1 MCCENTLKQYS
12 PFSPFPPLYLC
23 HELDFLI
30 YVTYIQCHW
39 FYFCFLKTIK
49 IRKIV
54 LCNCHL
60 FLFSYFP
67 FFLCPGTHFYLVS
80 YFYLNNYFL
89 KSLVIQIL
97 AMNFLSLSFTFLL
110 RSFWILFY
118 YFLRQFC
125 PVEIFPLIV
134 LILFSTKDVT
144 PLPFGFYGLFHE

>member
-67 FFLCPGTHFYLVS
+67 FFFVS
-80 YFYLNNYFL
+80 RYTFL
-89 KSLVIQIL
+89 PCIMLLSEQLLFKISCYT
-97 AMNFLSLSFTFLL
+97 NSGNELSLSLFYFSSEKFLDSFLL
-110 RSFWILFY
+110 FF
-118 YFLRQFC
+118 
-125 PVEIFPLIV
+125 
-134 LILFSTKDVT
+134 
-144 PLPFGFYGLFHE
+144 